1 MYVRSRRE
9 GGAKAHE
16 EMLPGMRTMDIP
28 FRSNFRNF
36 RSSGKFDFIDVVLKI
51 RKNSVQSEIL

>member
-16 EMLPGMRTMDIP
+16 EMLPRMRTMDIP

-36 RSSGKFDFIDVVLKI
+36 RSPGKFDFIDVVLKI
-51 RKNSVQSEIL
+51 RKNSV